1 MTTINVTAEHIKNA
15 TPRKC
20 HHCVI
25 ALAINDVL
33 KPPYVGRA
41 GLFNLTILER
51 VGLDIN
57 DCETRQKFDTPIGI
71 YDYMCRF
78 DREEDVE
85 PISFSLDIREEFL
98 KCSSESPPS

>member
-15 TPRKC
+15 MPRKC
-20 HHCVI
+20 LSCVI

-33 KPPYVGRA
+33 KPPYVTLA
-41 GLFNLTILER
+41 GLFVTSILAH

-57 DCETRQKFDTPIGI
+57 DCETRQKLDTPERVHN
-71 YDYMCRF
+71 YMLKF

-85 PISFSLDIREEFL
+85 PISFSLDIKEEFL

>member
-1 MTTINVTAEHIKNA
+1 MTTINVTTEHIKNA

-20 HHCVI
+20 QHCVI

-33 KPPYVGRA
+33 KSPYVGRA

-51 VGLDIN
+51 VGPHAN
-57 DCETRQKFDTPIGI
+57 NFEVRQKFDTPIGI
-71 YDYMCRF
+71 YDYMCMF
-78 DREEDVE
+78 DREEQVE

>member
-15 TPRKC
+15 MPRKC
-20 HHCVI
+20 QYCVI

-33 KPPYVGRA
+33 KPPYLARA

-57 DCETRQKFDTPIGI
+57 DCETRQKLDTPERVHN
-71 YDYMCRF
+71 YMLKF
-78 DREEDVE
+78 DREEQVE
-85 PISFSLDIREEFL
+85 PISFELDIKEEFL